1 MIEISDESGRGID
14 PEPYVRLAARVLS
27 EMWLGENVGLEVTF
41 VDEAT
46 MAELNRE
53 WMGEEGPTD
62 VLSFPMDEL
71 RPGEEGSPTEDG
83 VLGDVVVC
91 PAVAAVQATK
101 AGHSVEREMGL
112 LLVHGILHLLG
123 YDHATVVEE
132 KEMFALQEELLDCFP
147 DA

>member
-1 MIEISDESGRGID
+1 MIEIADESGQGID
-14 PEPYVRLAARVLS
+14 PEPYIRLAARVLTQ
-27 EMWLGENVGLEVTF
+27 MWLGDRVALEILF
-41 VDEAT
+41 ADEAT

-91 PAVAAVQATK
+91 PAVAAKQATQ

-112 LLVHGILHLLG
+112 LVVHGILHLLG

-132 KEMFALQEELLDCFP
+132 KEMSALQDELLDGFP
-147 DA
+147 DS